1 METGEEKGKPR
12 KCRSP
17 QAEYIKYIQKE
28 GENGPSDATNRS
40 GCGVKTGI

>member
-17 QAEYIKYIQKE
+17 QVEYIKYRRKE
-28 GENGPSDATNRS
+28 RMVHQMLP
-40 GCGVKTGI
+40 TGQDVA